1 MSANARQIARMRV
14 GVQRAYPRAMKR
26 NGNPAARS
34 GVCTGMYRALLV
46 LSCVGTALSQA
57 PQLDPIFAKRDDF
70 WKARREGRF
79 ADAAAL
85 REEARTAL
93 QQLPA
98 DAAPFSSWVQTVAE
112 MYVSGA
118 RTAQARALVEEALAR
133 TGKSGTS
140 NPNRMALLSSLAQ
153 VWQQD
158 GNLLNAVLYQEQ
170 AVAEAEKLA
179 ASPAARSAP
188 AGTVWAAVSGRITR
202 FGFSTDL
209 GGAYHQLADFYRQ
222 LGRREA
228 VETVV
233 DRVRQLAA
241 KQDDG
246 RYAWFFQR
254 YGHDQE
260 ALAMFRQQVAS
271 AANPQQAV
279 SAWQQLADFYS
290 AQGQYDQAI
299 SATQQ
304 AIAAARASGANDIW
318 PRQTLISILQQAGR
332 TGQID
337 EVYQGMLAT
346 AGNAQD
352 GNQFQVLLN
361 YANYLAGAKR
371 GAEAETLLADYRK
384 DHPDLPEGQDWS
396 LLNALSYAAGSSG
409 DEKRAK
415 AYREQAAAK
424 QAGPKVAPIGSE
436 IAPDFQKAQAMAQE
450 GKTGE
455 ALALALQAIGKA
467 PNAPDREQV
476 AWLAPSLAGILEQ
489 KKATGAVPI
498 YGRLFAVLEDWAAD
512 TQQPLLSATENYLHL
527 LISQRERWAEV
538 PVALDHFRGL
548 LIAAHGADSAPQKNA
563 LQMTIEFAYARNAP
577 ETALQTAMETARLE
591 ESLSGTASEAYLGE
605 LRTIAECQL
614 RAGQPEAS
622 ADTYLKRVAIADA
635 GYAAGE
641 MIRGYTRTDAAQA
654 LARQGQ
660 FDEAERLAAEA
671 VELSK
676 NWPHQS
682 SFFVQQQETIRKM
695 RLARASR

>member
-1 MSANARQIARMRV
+1 MNRH
-14 GVQRAYPRAMKR
+14 
-26 NGNPAARS
+26 GNPAARS
-34 GVCTGMYRALLV
+34 GVYTGMYRASLV
-46 LSCVGTALSQA
+46 LLCIGTALSQA
-57 PQLDPIFAKRDDF
+57 PQPDPIFAKRDAF

-85 REEARTAL
+85 REEARATL
-93 QQLPA
+93 HQLPA
-98 DAAPFSSWVQTVAE
+98 DAGPFPSWVQTVVE
-112 MYVSGA
+112 MYQSGA
-118 RTAQARALVEEALAR
+118 RTAQARAVVEEALAR

-140 NPNRMALLSSLAQ
+140 NPNRLAMLSNLAQ
-153 VWQQD
+153 LWQQD
-158 GNLLNAVLYQEQ
+158 GNLLKAVLCQEQ
-170 AVAEAEKLA
+170 AVAEAEK
-179 ASPAARSAP
+179 PAAALPIRPAP
-188 AGTVWAAVSGRITR
+188 AGGVWAAVSGRITR

-209 GGAYHQLADFYRQ
+209 GGAYQQLADLYRQ
-222 LGRREA
+222 LGRRET

-260 ALAMFRQQVAS
+260 ALAMFRQQVAG
-271 AANPQQAV
+271 AASPQQAV

-346 AGNAQD
+346 AGNTQD

-424 QAGPKVAPIGSE
+424 QPGPKVAPIGSE
-436 IAPDFQKAQAMAQE
+436 IAPDFQKAQSMAQE

-489 KKATGAVPI
+489 KKATGAVQI

-527 LISQRERWAEV
+527 LISQREPWAEV

-577 ETALQTAMETARLE
+577 ETALQTAMETVMLE

-605 LRTIAECQL
+605 LRTLAECQL

-641 MIRGYTRTDAAQA
+641 MIRGYARTDAGQA

>member
-1 MSANARQIARMRV
+1 
-14 GVQRAYPRAMKR
+14 
-26 NGNPAARS
+26 
-34 GVCTGMYRALLV
+34 
-46 LSCVGTALSQA
+46 
-57 PQLDPIFAKRDDF
+57 
-70 WKARREGRF
+70 
-79 ADAAAL
+79 
-85 REEARTAL
+85 
-93 QQLPA
+93 
-98 DAAPFSSWVQTVAE
+98 
-112 MYVSGA
+112 
-118 RTAQARALVEEALAR
+118 
-133 TGKSGTS
+133 
-140 NPNRMALLSSLAQ
+140 
-153 VWQQD
+153 
-158 GNLLNAVLYQEQ
+158 
-170 AVAEAEKLA
+170 
-179 ASPAARSAP
+179 
-188 AGTVWAAVSGRITR
+188 
-202 FGFSTDL
+202 
-209 GGAYHQLADFYRQ
+209 
-222 LGRREA
+222 
-228 VETVV
+228 
-233 DRVRQLAA
+233 
-241 KQDDG
+241 
-246 RYAWFFQR
+246 
-254 YGHDQE
+254 
-260 ALAMFRQQVAS
+260 
-271 AANPQQAV
+271 QQAV

-346 AGNAQD
+346 AGNTQD

-415 AYREQAAAK
+415 AYREQAATK
-424 QAGPKVAPIGSE
+424 QPGPKVAPIGSE
-436 IAPDFQKAQAMAQE
+436 IAPDFQKAQSMAQE

-489 KKATGAVPI
+489 KKATGAVQI

-527 LISQRERWAEV
+527 LISQREPWAEV

-577 ETALQTAMETARLE
+577 ETALQTAMETVMLE

-605 LRTIAECQL
+605 LRTLAECQL

-641 MIRGYTRTDAAQA
+641 MIRGYARTDAGQA